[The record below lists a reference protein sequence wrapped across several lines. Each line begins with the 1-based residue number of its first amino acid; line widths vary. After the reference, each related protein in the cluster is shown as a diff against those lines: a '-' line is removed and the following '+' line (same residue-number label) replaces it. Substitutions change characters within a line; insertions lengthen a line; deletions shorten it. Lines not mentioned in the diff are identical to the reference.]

1 MNNVCDRLVSIARW
15 QNQMMSIAIL
25 TLLLSLLVPVV
36 WAQNHPDDLTT
47 LGLEELMKIKDG
59 KYRLLY
65 SLQAKGFELDD
76 KDVVSKH
83 GVVVELQEDIV
94 EGILKSE

>member
-47 LGLEELMKIKDG
+47 LGLEELMKIKVACHDDF
-59 KYRLLY
+59 
-65 SLQAKGFELDD
+65 SNKGMIFRGNV
-76 KDVVSKH
+76 DVK
-83 GVVVELQEDIV
+83 
-94 EGILKSE
+94 